1 MKNLKLLSL
10 GAILFLEKVK
20 SQYNAYIERFNDI
33 LQKEFINH
41 YLSLVFQNLEEFNN
55 QLLDYLF
62 WYNTE
67 RPHYS
72 PNFKSPLQ
80 YKIENFIFKDH
91 YLNNQKC
98 QMYVDQLY
106 FLLKI

>member
-1 MKNLKLLSL
+1 MKNLKLLGL

-20 SQYNAYIERFNDI
+20 PQHNAYIERFNSI

-41 YLSLVFQNLEEFNN
+41 YLSLAFQNLDEFNN
-55 QLLDYLF
+55 KLLDYLF

-72 PNFKSPLQ
+72 LNFKSLLQ
-80 YKIENFIFKDH
+80 YTI
-91 YLNNQKC
+91 Q
-98 QMYVDQLY
+98 
-106 FLLKI
+106 